1 MLYLYDRN
9 ILQYYKTGVDGR
21 FCDRG
26 GLEIHYTVAIRP
38 LLNIYQA
45 FINSNLY
52 YGICAWGSA
61 PKTYLNKIL
70 LIQKRALRLIYF
82 MDYKQHAV
90 PFFLKSK
97 VFPLSFIYF
106 DCLCS
111 IMWDVANNST
121 PENIKRAFTRIS
133 EVHSYPTRSSLNDD
147 FYTEHSRLEKMRSSF
162 LRVGP
167 KIWNSLPSDMRN
179 LPKSTFRK
187 KTRNKLFEILS
198 KSDDYLEI
206 TEIMHQL
213 KFN

>member
-1 MLYLYDRN
+1 MGILAKFRHN
-9 ILQYYKTGVDGR
+9 IRL
-21 FCDRG
+21 
-26 GLEIHYTVAIRP
+26 RP

-45 FINSNLY
+45 LINPYLY

-82 MDYKQHAV
+82 TDYKQHAV
-90 PFFLKSK
+90 PFFLNSK

-111 IMWDVANNST
+111 IMWDVANNSA

-167 KIWNSLPSDMRN
+167 KIWNSLQYRYARN
-179 LPKSTFRK
+179 LPKYTFRK
-187 KTRNKLFEILS
+187 TIRNELFELLS
-198 KSDDYLEI
+198 KSDAYLEI
-206 TEIMHQL
+206 SEIMHQI
-213 KFN
+213 KFD